1 MGLRTRIDDVW
12 GAVKGASLLAVERL
26 ETGIGF
32 NPLDPELRRDPYP
45 FYAKLRTADPFHRCR
60 NADGWVLSRHAD
72 VLAVLRDPAFAADER
87 HQRRFPADRA
97 RMMRAGL
104 PDPYADDR
112 GSMLRLDPPDHTR
125 LRGLVAKGFTPIVT
139 WVPSAGNGSTN
150 IDRRSASRTIAS
162 RPRIHVMHRPAT
174 TLSSAFDA
182 PPTA

>member
-1 MGLRTRIDDVW
+1 MGLRTRIDSVW
-12 GAVKGASLLAVERL
+12 AAAKGVSLMAVERL
-26 ETGIGF
+26 ETGIAF

-45 FYAKLRTADPFHRCR
+45 FYAKLRTTDPFHRCR

-125 LRGLVAKGFTPIVT
+125 LRGLVAKGFTPRAVE
-139 WVPSAGNGSTN
+139 
-150 IDRRSASRTIAS
+150 RM
-162 RPRIHVMHRPAT
+162 RPRIEAILKERFVGKTGKLA
-174 TLSSAFDA
+174 LAWLGGSVDNYK
-182 PPTA
+182 TAGVEARLQRIG